1 MRSRHD
7 DFGAIYG
14 HLEGDTIFILSY
26 VEVIRDTLVEADPAN
41 ADILTQTTTPSLPA
55 IYGSSFTPSQVIEQI
70 SREANVQIYMID
82 DEDLPG
88 EPGDLARSYTTL
100 RARNIEIPAEALGGD
115 GSHAVHIEA
124 RNIPGAKWRNSAKK
138 GLDDRIGGELE
149 VDQSCRH
156 DHNAGTTDS
165 EKRRQNTGNPID
177 TAVRVCC
184 PSPC

>member
-1 MRSRHD
+1 MAEIID
-7 DFGAIYG
+7 Q
-14 HLEGDTIFILSY
+14 L
-26 VEVIRDTLVEADPAN
+26 RDLK
-41 ADILTQTTTPSLPA
+41 LPA
-55 IYGSSFTPSQVIEQI
+55 IFGPSFTLSPAMEQV

-138 GLDDRIGGELE
+138 GLDDRIDGEPE

-156 DHNAGTTDS
+156 DRNAGGTDF